1 MMGRVS
7 SMLGEVL
14 SGYRRIGSMLG
25 RAVLFLVS
33 VVAVSAVIV
42 WPLWYLATHARG
54 AYTIVSAV
62 AVFGLLAY
70 WAVRTIRLRR
80 AVRRDRRRRVARRW
94 PRRLLGGAAVLITL
108 YAAFALGAAGY
119 LWIAIPA
126 AAIGVLLVGYLGA
139 GTQ

>member
-1 MMGRVS
+1 
-7 SMLGEVL
+7 MLGKVV

-25 RAVLFLVS
+25 RAVLFVVS
-33 VVAVSAVIV
+33 VVAVSMVIV

-62 AVFGLLAY
+62 AVLGLVTY
-70 WAVRTIRLRR
+70 WAVRSIRLRR
-80 AVRRDRRRRVARRW
+80 AVRPDRRRRVARRW
-94 PRRLLGGAAVLITL
+94 PRRLLVGAAVLITV
-108 YAAFALGAAGY
+108 YAAVAFGAAGY